1 MKAELREVLGAEVG
15 KFMVLPVTPEVP
27 DGIQFGRVGGQAF
40 QYQPAFGV
48 GDEVADE
55 PTPVAGQAVPD
66 HQQRSGDMPHQ
77 VLKELDDL
85 GALDRARVQS
95 EVKTP
100 PRDSGNRRQ
109 TPPVE
114 VILQDR
120 CLPSG
125 RPGPIPVRPFRQSAF
140 VDEDDGPAFVPGFFL
155 ISGQRFCFHTRMAAS
170 SRAKARPVGRWQLQ
184 PSCRRIRHTW
194 PRWNRTPHSSSIKCA
209 TRHAVHNCVSY
220 PSASGPC
227 FNPDSIFFRSAR
239 LSRGLRPARPAFFS
253 PDFPDSAICRDH
265 RFTDWRCTPTR
276 RATPDSDNPCFSSF
290 AAFIRRFS
298 NASKSRRTPAGFPM
312 PRLYNIGN
320 RMSLYYAIVNRFHVK
335 DDRPDSENPL
345 PAMGRPPACLHV
357 VWIFPNWDSWL

>member
-1 MKAELREVLGAEVG
+1 MTSEEAGLPPESGDELRPTTHPTKGSARMKVELREVVGAEVG
-15 KFMVLPVTPEVP
+15 KFMVLPVTPEVL
-27 DGIQFGRVGGQAF
+27 DGIQFGRAGGQAF

-48 GDEVADE
+48 GGEVADE

-66 HQQRSGDMPHQ
+66 HQQRSADMPHQ

-109 TPPVE
+109 TLPVE

-120 CLPSG
+120 RPTLG
-125 RPGPIPVRPFRQSAF
+125 RPSPLPVWPLRQSAC

-155 ISGQRFCFHTRMAAS
+155 ILGQRFCCHTRMAAS
-170 SRAKARPVGRWQLQ
+170 SRSKARPVGHWQLQ
-184 PSCRRIRHTW
+184 PSCRSIRPAW
-194 PRWNRTPHSSSIKCA
+194 PGWNRTPHFSSIQCA

-239 LSRGLRPARPAFFS
+239 LSRSLRPARPALFS
-253 PDFPDSAICRDH
+253 PDFPDSAICGDP
-265 RFTDWRCTPTR
+265 RFTDWRRTPAR
-276 RATPDSDNPCFSSF
+276 RATSDSDTPCFSSF

-312 PRLYNIGN
+312 TRLYNIGN
-320 RMSLYYAIVNRFHVK
+320 RMSLYYAIVNS
-335 DDRPDSENPL
+335 SE
-345 PAMGRPPACLHV
+345 AE
-357 VWIFPNWDSWL
+357 W